1 MNFSVLLS
9 LYIKEKPE
17 FLREC
22 LESLKNQILPATEIV
37 MVFDGAITPE
47 LETTVV
53 EYTTVLPLKIIRL
66 PKNVGMGNAFNE
78 GLKHCSYEW
87 VFRMDTDDIC
97 IPERFEKQVS
107 FIKEHPNVILFGS
120 HIAEFNNNINEVVS
134 YRNVPISNKAIRN
147 FSLFRTPFNHM
158 TVAYKRDIAIEVGG
172 YRAYL
177 LEDYNLWLRII
188 AKGYEV
194 GNIDEVLV
202 YARVGNNMVA
212 RRRGKQYIKGE
223 WDLYK
228 LKRKLKL
235 QNAFW
240 GFFTFLLRVI
250 PRMLPTKILKRI
262 YTFLRTNTEN
272 SSSKLLSVREFS
284 QERILEKESF
294 FKKKTLFVNYFL
306 LLPILIALVFLLYY
320 FLVQNNYVV
329 YFLGLIAVQLYYSI
343 IRICL
348 NYKTQKYLKKT
359 IKNYSF
365 SWIELWNINW
375 DNELL
380 FFLWQE
386 KVLEKVNQKSISRDN
401 ILSSMYYYRNKQ
413 KKPPSFFKEIAF
425 LSSSIVITILNFK
438 KDTNEKE
445 ILTWATYIL
454 LISLTFFM
462 LKVFYLYF
470 LSLREMDNDKYKK
483 MEDLCEYLLQ
493 KMK

>member
-17 FLREC
+17 FLKEC
-22 LESLKNQILPATEIV
+22 LESLEKQTLPTTEII
-37 MVFDGAITPE
+37 MVFDGRLTSE
-47 LETTVV
+47 LEDIVTQ
-53 EYTTVLPLKIIRL
+53 YTTILPIKIIRL
-66 PKNVGMGNAFNE
+66 PENIGLGRALNE
-78 GLKHCSYEW
+78 GLKHCSYNW

-97 IPERFEKQVS
+97 LPERFAKQVN
-107 FIKEHPNVILFGS
+107 FISQYPDVVLFSG
-120 HIAEFNNNINEVVS
+120 HIAEFTEDKTIVIS
-134 YRNVPISNKAIRN
+134 YRKVPIGNEKIKKYALSR
-147 FSLFRTPFNHM
+147 SPFNHM
-158 TVAYKRDIAIEVGG
+158 AVAFRKDIIEEVGG
-172 YRAYL
+172 YQHHL
-177 LEDYNLWLRII
+177 FLEDYSLWLRVI

-194 GNIDEVLV
+194 GNIDESLVLV
-202 YARVGNNMVA
+202 RAGDSMVS

-223 WDLYK
+223 WDLFK

-250 PRMLPTKILKRI
+250 PRMLPTKILKYI

-320 FLVQNNYVV
+320 FNYVI
-329 YFLGLIAVQLYYSI
+329 YFLGLIGILLYYSI
-343 IRICL
+343 MRICL

-359 IKNYSF
+359 VKNYSF

-413 KKPPSFFKEIAF
+413 KKKFSFFKEIAF
-425 LSSSIVITILNFK
+425 LSSSIIMTILNFK

-445 ILTWATYIL
+445 IITWATYIL

-462 LKVFYLYF
+462 LKVFYLYL

-483 MEDLCEYLLQ
+483 MEDLCEYLLE

>member
-1 MNFSVLLS
+1 
-9 LYIKEKPE
+9 
-17 FLREC
+17 
-22 LESLKNQILPATEIV
+22 
-37 MVFDGAITPE
+37 
-47 LETTVV
+47 
-53 EYTTVLPLKIIRL
+53 
-66 PKNVGMGNAFNE
+66 
-78 GLKHCSYEW
+78 
-87 VFRMDTDDIC
+87 
-97 IPERFEKQVS
+97 
-107 FIKEHPNVILFGS
+107 
-120 HIAEFNNNINEVVS
+120 
-134 YRNVPISNKAIRN
+134 
-147 FSLFRTPFNHM
+147 M
-158 TVAYKRDIAIEVGG
+158 TVAYKRDIAIEAGG

-194 GNIDEVLV
+194 ANIDEVLV

-240 GFFTFLLRVI
+240 SFFSFLLRVI
-250 PRMLPTKILKRI
+250 PRILPTKILKKI
-262 YTFLRTNTEN
+262 YTFLRTNTET
-272 SSSKLLSVREFS
+272 SSSKLLSIKEFS
-284 QERILEKESF
+284 QERILEKENLS
-294 FKKKTLFVNYFL
+294 KKKTLFVNYFL
-306 LLPILIALVFLLYY
+306 LLPILITLVILLYY

-329 YFLGLIAVQLYYSI
+329 YFLGLIGILLYYSI

-359 IKNYSF
+359 VKNYSF

-413 KKPPSFFKEIAF
+413 KKKFSFFKEIAF

-445 ILTWATYIL
+445 FITWATYIL
-454 LISLTFFM
+454 LISLTFFI
-462 LKVFYLYF
+462 LELFYLYF
-470 LSLREMDNDKYKK
+470 VSLKEMDNNKYNK
-483 MEDLCEYLLQ
+483 MEDLCEYLLE
-493 KMK
+493 KIK